1 MRNYLIKG
9 NLLNQSLFLKKSQTY
24 KIDKNIYLE
33 SLFWI
38 GESNFIQKQYSEAYK
53 NYIEL
58 LNCDCKIDNS
68 LRLNTLYSIAYT
80 LFNNKEYDKSI
91 NYFLSYIN
99 LKKENDNKLL
109 DAKLRLGDSY
119 YAIKNYSKSIN
130 IYNNL
135 FSESDIDKKLPF
147 ISNRFS

>member
-1 MRNYLIKG
+1 M
-9 NLLNQSLFLKKSQTY
+9 LFRSP
-24 KIDKNIYLE
+24 
-33 SLFWI
+33 
-38 GESNFIQKQYSEAYK
+38 EAYK

-58 LNCDCKIDNS
+58 LNCDCKIDNF

-99 LKKENDNKLL
+99 LKKENDSKLL

-119 YAIKNYSKSIN
+119 YAIKNYSKSID
-130 IYNNL
+130 IYNDL
-135 FSESDIDKKLPF
+135 FSESNIDKNYLLYQIGLANYGMNKIEKSIKYILPKF
-147 ISNRFS
+147 KKIF